1 MNLPL
6 WHAYN
11 EAVAKHIALSNG
23 RMEALAVVPPYDTP
37 ENLKELNQTIE
48 DLHLKGIQR
57 FVHYDEDYL
66 DEPAYCGFLKYVAK
80 KQIPV
85 YVHHS

>member
-48 DLHLKGIQR
+48 DLHLKGIQ
-57 FVHYDEDYL
+57 
-66 DEPAYCGFLKYVAK
+66 
-80 KQIPV
+80 
-85 YVHHS
+85 